1 MKGKKMMRA
10 APRAEARLNK
20 ENKGVVVRGS
30 RFEVRRSKIMSCF
43 AWDKKCEFTHPSIP
57 VELEKHFLATF
68 SRKKNDCYS
77 SS

>member
-30 RFEVRRSKIMSCF
+30 RFEVRRSKMSCF
-43 AWDKKCEFTHPSIP
+43 AWDKKSVSLPKQP
-57 VELEKHFLATF
+57 V
-68 SRKKNDCYS
+68 
-77 SS
+77 